1 MNVLRERVVPAVRSR
16 LGRPA
21 PLVNLH
27 PAKLELIDYAA
38 EFLPFAS
45 FADLGGVWHVDGGYS
60 LYAVAKGATGVLV
73 DEGAHALS
81 DRPRAEPRIR
91 IVDGNFTEPHVVA
104 EVGAVDAVFH
114 FDTLLHQA
122 APDWRETLAL
132 YAAQT
137 NAFLICQ
144 PQLRGERTIRLT
156 DLDSAPYQRLLK
168 PPGAEIDPELGSRLE
183 RDRNCRG
190 LWQWGITD
198 DDLVAA
204 LRELGFELRLFK
216 SWGPWQRLESFDRQ
230 ALVFARP
237 P

>member
-1 MNVLRERVVPAVRSR
+1 MPAVHAR

-60 LYAVAKGATGVLV
+60 LYAVGKGAAGVLV

-81 DRPRAEPRIR
+81 ERPRSEPRLR
-91 IVDGNFTEPHVVA
+91 IVDGNFTDAAVAA
-104 EVGAVDAVFH
+104 EVGQVDAVFH

-122 APDWRETLAL
+122 SPDWRETLAL
-132 YAAQT
+132 YAGQT
-137 NAFLICQ
+137 NAFLVCQ

-156 DLDSAPYQRLLK
+156 DLDSAAYQRLLR
-168 PPGAEIDPELGSRLE
+168 PPGAEVDPDFASTLE
-183 RDRNCRG
+183 REHDSRG

-204 LRELGFELRLFK
+204 MRELGFELRLLK
-216 SWGPWQRLESFDRQ
+216 SWGRWQRLESFDRQ
-230 ALVFARP
+230 AFVFARP
-237 P
+237 

>member
-1 MNVLRERVVPAVRSR
+1 MTVLRQRVVPAVRAR
-16 LGRPA
+16 LGRPP

-81 DRPRAEPRIR
+81 GRPRAEPRLR
-91 IVDGNFTEPHVVA
+91 IVDGNFTNAGVA
-104 EVGAVDAVFH
+104 AAVGAVDAVFH

-144 PQLRGERTIRLT
+144 PQLRGDRTIRLT
-156 DLDSAPYQRLLK
+156 DLDSTNYQRLLK
-168 PPGAEIDPELGSRLE
+168 PAGAEVDPKLGSRLE
-183 RDRNCRG
+183 RERDSRG

-204 LRELGFELRLFK
+204 MGELGFELRFFK
-216 SWGPWQRLESFDRQ
+216 SWGRWQQLESFDRQ
-230 ALVFARP
+230 AFVFARRS
-237 P
+237 